1 MSTNTVAI
9 RPSMARIY
17 ALESWLAFVQVLRAP
32 AFALPTL
39 LFPLAFYALF
49 GLVLPT
55 RIGSMAPAHYLLATY
70 GAFAAMGPA
79 LFGFGVGLAME
90 QQMGWLALKRASP
103 MPIGAYFASKVAM
116 AMLFALCTT
125 LLLGSAAVVFGKVH
139 MEVSQWLL
147 LTAVLVLGAIPFC
160 ALGLLIGSLAK
171 AQAAVA
177 VVNLIYLPMSVLSGL
192 WMPVKMF
199 PPFMQDLAP
208 MLPAYHFGVLA
219 LNAAGF
225 KLGNPGSAL
234 LALIG
239 FTIGFT
245 ALALYAQRRRWSP

>member
-125 LLLGSAAVVFGKVH
+125 LLLSSAAVVFGKVH

-147 LTAVLVLGAIPFC
+147 LTMVLVLGAIPFC

-225 KLGNPGSAL
+225 KLGNPGIAL

-239 FTIGFT
+239 FTLGFT

>member
-1 MSTNTVAI
+1 MNTVAS
-9 RPSMARIY
+9 RPSMVRIY
-17 ALESWLAFVQVLRAP
+17 ALESWFAFVQVLRAP

-39 LFPLAFYALF
+39 LFPLAFYVLF
-49 GLVLPT
+49 ALVLPT
-55 RIGSMAPAHYLLATY
+55 RLGNMAPAHYMLASY

-103 MPIGAYFASKVAM
+103 MPIGAYFASKAAM

-125 LLLGSAAVVFGKVH
+125 LLLGITAVVFGKVR
-139 MEVSQWLL
+139 MDIGQWLH
-147 LTAVLVLGAIPFC
+147 LTVVLVFGAIPFC
-160 ALGLLIGSLAK
+160 AMGLLIGSVAK
-171 AQAAVA
+171 AQGAVA
-177 VVNLIYLPMSVLSGL
+177 IVNLIYLPMSALSGL

-199 PPFMQDLAP
+199 PPLMQDLAP
-208 MLPAYHFGVLA
+208 LLPAYHFGVLA
-219 LNAAGF
+219 LDAAGF
-225 KLGNPGSAL
+225 EVGNAAVAL

-239 FTIGFT
+239 FTLAFT